1 MQRLR
6 LSLLSQLAKQA
17 HFVPAVSPLPGI
29 CQLAAP
35 TLCAVTA
42 VLPPTSSE
50 ARPVTNFISLR
61 SFAAEPCRIEDPQ
74 SAAEALFKASD
85 ERAPSLY
92 QPATFPFF
100 ARAYYVGNSINLSQ
114 LTKRAHKLG
123 YHTYVGKGMVLICAA
138 ANTKGKLA
146 EDGTVTGLPL
156 ETYVA
161 AYKYGS
167 VVIFNGRERE
177 KEVLK
182 LCQEFC
188 TEPTKQNYTEE
199 FPIIIQPD
207 ISAPNNLTP
216 ERIILRQLEFSN
228 IRTLSH
234 VLGQS
239 VALDRYA
246 EVAERMLSNFMHMN
260 STMKRRGDF
269 KDVKKSKLLSLV
281 AENNMILT
289 DIIAKLGLQERFDIA
304 WKSNQHN
311 EVYEHLREELEIEE
325 RFSIVQTK
333 LELVQDNLKYF
344 LEIMQNNK
352 SVLLEWL
359 IIALISA
366 EIALGVFE
374 ITTRV

>member
-1 MQRLR
+1 MD
-6 LSLLSQLAKQA
+6 AIA
-17 HFVPAVSPLPGI
+17 
-29 CQLAAP
+29 
-35 TLCAVTA
+35 
-42 VLPPTSSE
+42 
-50 ARPVTNFISLR
+50 
-61 SFAAEPCRIEDPQ
+61 
-74 SAAEALFKASD
+74 
-85 ERAPSLY
+85 
-92 QPATFPFF
+92 
-100 ARAYYVGNSINLSQ
+100 
-114 LTKRAHKLG
+114 
-123 YHTYVGKGMVLICAA
+123 
-138 ANTKGKLA
+138 
-146 EDGTVTGLPL
+146 
-156 ETYVA
+156 
-161 AYKYGS
+161 
-167 VVIFNGRERE
+167 
-177 KEVLK
+177 
-182 LCQEFC
+182 
-188 TEPTKQNYTEE
+188 E

-207 ISAPNNLTP
+207 HPDLNDLTP
-216 ERIILRQLEFSN
+216 DRIILQKLEFNN

-269 KDVKKSKLLSLV
+269 KDVKKHKLLSLV

-311 EVYEHLREELEIEE
+311 EVYEHLREELEIED
-325 RFSIVQTK
+325 RFEIVQTK
-333 LELVQDNLKYF
+333 VSAVWLGCAVLGCAVLCCAVLCCADCQEGCSADRNHIAKNVLLTRRGLVQLELVQDNLKYF

-359 IIALISA
+359 IIGLISA